1 MLGYDRKHVITLWM
15 CSGFFEEDV
24 GCAPTTTE
32 LSRQEKKSANY
43 MIKAVC
49 TTDLS
54 ALAPFAITLNQERS
68 AANVDTI

>member
-1 MLGYDRKHVITLWM
+1 MSLPCGCAVDFYF
-15 CSGFFEEDV
+15 FFEENM

-32 LSRQEKKSANY
+32 LSRQEKSANY

-54 ALAPFAITLNQERS
+54 ALAQFAITLNQERS
-68 AANVDTI
+68 AANVDPI

>member
-1 MLGYDRKHVITLWM
+1 MDVQWIFIL
-15 CSGFFEEDV
+15 FFEENM

-32 LSRQEKKSANY
+32 LSRQEKSTNY

-68 AANVDTI
+68 AADVDPI